1 LLITYPFIVAGADI
15 GGKPEK
21 PNVTIAYS
29 ASDAGFTPLYVA
41 FDAGLFAKY
50 GLAATVQQIQS
61 PIATK
66 GLLSRDI
73 DFLIDGPFLVP
84 SRLNGAPVKYIGAH
98 TQQFVFQVWG
108 MKGITDIHQLK
119 GKVIAVGPPR
129 SAMDIAAR
137 EGLKERGL
145 VPDRDVKFVHSQ
157 LPAVLTA
164 ILSNTVSAG
173 VLPAPLTLKA
183 RDAGLNLLLDISQ
196 LNILGLLQAYGTTET
211 YVHDNPNTVGAFL
224 KGMAEGVLLAKKDP
238 DGAKKAIA
246 KFLKVGDQ
254 KTLDA
259 AYGFYAPYW
268 ETSLSV
274 REPVIRAELGY
285 LDSKEFPGAK
295 EANPKEFF
303 DNSFVESLARTGFFH
318 GIGFGE

>member
-1 LLITYPFIVAGADI
+1 
-15 GGKPEK
+15 
-21 PNVTIAYS
+21 
-29 ASDAGFTPLYVA
+29 
-41 FDAGLFAKY
+41 
-50 GLAATVQQIQS
+50 
-61 PIATK
+61 
-66 GLLSRDI
+66 
-73 DFLIDGPFLVP
+73 
-84 SRLNGAPVKYIGAH
+84 
-98 TQQFVFQVWG
+98 
-108 MKGITDIHQLK
+108 
-119 GKVIAVGPPR
+119 
-129 SAMDIAAR
+129 
-137 EGLKERGL
+137 
-145 VPDRDVKFVHSQ
+145 
-157 LPAVLTA
+157 
-164 ILSNTVSAG
+164 
-173 VLPAPLTLKA
+173 
-183 RDAGLNLLLDISQ
+183 
-196 LNILGLLQAYGTTET
+196 
-211 YVHDNPNTVGAFL
+211 
-224 KGMAEGVLLAKKDP
+224 MAEGVLLAKKDP